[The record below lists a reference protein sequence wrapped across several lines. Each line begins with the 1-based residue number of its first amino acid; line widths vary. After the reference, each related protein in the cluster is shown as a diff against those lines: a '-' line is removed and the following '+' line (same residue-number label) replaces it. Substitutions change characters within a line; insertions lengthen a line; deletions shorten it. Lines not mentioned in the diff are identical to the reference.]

1 MMLKLT
7 IKDVLKQKSF
17 GAIAIIS
24 GFLLGLVYYFL
35 TLSSAVTHNLTALV
49 VSPQYLAASI
59 GLTLVVAV
67 LGGINI
73 ALVVYNI
80 KTQRM
85 NLQKGGSSAIF
96 GGALAAFTPG
106 CPACTT
112 SLTAV
117 LGIVGGLAI
126 FPLQGL
132 ELKFVSIA
140 APMARTKLMI
150 GRLAAMGM
158 IAGVPAI
165 FGAWVGGFVY
175 SPLTAV
181 IFLAIGVG
189 AIFQVIVLIIRWI
202 QNEEGKLSNSSV
214 LAGIAVGM
222 IIMYIT
228 SILV

>member
-7 IKDVLKQKSF
+7 VKDILRQKSF
-17 GAIAIIS
+17 GSIAVIS
-24 GFLLGLVYYFL
+24 GVLLGIAYYFL
-35 TLSSAVTHNLTALV
+35 TLSSATTHFQIDMV
-49 VSPQYLAASI
+49 VSPGYIAASI
-59 GLTLVVAV
+59 GLTFVVAI
-67 LGGINI
+67 LGGTNI

-140 APMARTKLMI
+140 ALSFSI
-150 GRLAAMGM
+150 WWAMRNINKASCCTM
-158 IAGVPAI
+158 E
-165 FGAWVGGFVY
+165 
-175 SPLTAV
+175 
-181 IFLAIGVG
+181 
-189 AIFQVIVLIIRWI
+189 
-202 QNEEGKLSNSSV
+202 NN
-214 LAGIAVGM
+214 
-222 IIMYIT
+222 
-228 SILV
+228 

>member
-7 IKDVLKQKSF
+7 IKDILKQKSF
-17 GAIAIIS
+17 GGIAIIS
-24 GFLLGLVYYFL
+24 GSFTWFSLLFSYLIKRSRPQL
-35 TLSSAVTHNLTALV
+35 AIALV

-140 APMARTKLMI
+140 ALSFSI
-150 GRLAAMGM
+150 WWAMRNINKASCCTM
-158 IAGVPAI
+158 E
-165 FGAWVGGFVY
+165 
-175 SPLTAV
+175 
-181 IFLAIGVG
+181 
-189 AIFQVIVLIIRWI
+189 
-202 QNEEGKLSNSSV
+202 NN
-214 LAGIAVGM
+214 
-222 IIMYIT
+222 
-228 SILV
+228 

>member
-7 IKDVLKQKSF
+7 VRDILRQKSF
-17 GAIAIIS
+17 GTIAIIS

-35 TLSSAVTHNLTALV
+35 TLSSAVNHNLTTLV
-49 VSPQYLAASI
+49 VSPQYLAASV
-59 GLTLVVAV
+59 GLTCIVAI

-96 GGALAAFTPG
+96 GGVFAAFTPG

-140 APMARTKLMI
+140 ALSFSI
-150 GRLAAMGM
+150 WWAMRNINKASCCTM
-158 IAGVPAI
+158 EK
-165 FGAWVGGFVY
+165 
-175 SPLTAV
+175 TD
-181 IFLAIGVG
+181 
-189 AIFQVIVLIIRWI
+189 
-202 QNEEGKLSNSSV
+202 
-214 LAGIAVGM
+214 
-222 IIMYIT
+222 
-228 SILV
+228 

>member
-7 IKDVLKQKSF
+7 MKDILRQKTF
-17 GAIAIIS
+17 AIIAIASCAI
-24 GFLLGLVYYFL
+24 LGIVYYFL
-35 TLSSAVTHNLTALV
+35 TLSSVVNHNLVSLV
-49 VSPQYLAASI
+49 VSTEYLAASI
-59 GLTLVVAV
+59 GLTFVVAI

-85 NLQKGGSSAIF
+85 NLQKGGTSAIF
-96 GGALAAFTPG
+96 GGALSAFTPG

-140 APMARTKLMI
+140 ALSFSI
-150 GRLAAMGM
+150 WWAMRNINKASCCTM
-158 IAGVPAI
+158 K
-165 FGAWVGGFVY
+165 
-175 SPLTAV
+175 
-181 IFLAIGVG
+181 
-189 AIFQVIVLIIRWI
+189 
-202 QNEEGKLSNSSV
+202 NE
-214 LAGIAVGM
+214 
-222 IIMYIT
+222 
-228 SILV
+228 

>member
-7 IKDVLKQKSF
+7 IKDILKQKSF
-17 GAIAIIS
+17 GTIAIIS
-24 GFLLGLVYYFL
+24 GILLGLVYYFL
-35 TLSSAVTHNLTALV
+35 TLSSAIDHFAIDIV

-59 GLTLVVAV
+59 GLTCMVAV

-73 ALVVYNI
+73 ALVAYNI

-112 SLTAV
+112 SLTAI
-117 LGIVGGLAI
+117 LGIVGGLTI

-140 APMARTKLMI
+140 ALSFSI
-150 GRLAAMGM
+150 WWAMRNINKASCCTM
-158 IAGVPAI
+158 
-165 FGAWVGGFVY
+165 
-175 SPLTAV
+175 
-181 IFLAIGVG
+181 
-189 AIFQVIVLIIRWI
+189 
-202 QNEEGKLSNSSV
+202 ESN
-214 LAGIAVGM
+214 
-222 IIMYIT
+222 
-228 SILV
+228 